1 MPISK
6 GKPYEYV
13 SLIYNNLMLQ
23 VDYDDWAEYIYK
35 LVKNYISADS
45 DVLDLGAGNCNL
57 ANRLIRLYP
66 KLIATDISLS
76 MLTYGDTAAIPK
88 VCCDMTKLPFRKKFH
103 LIYSAFDSVNYL
115 IKISSL
121 KTLFVEVKNLLSD
134 NGIFTFD
141 VCLENNSK
149 PMVKQNTTEAKY
161 GDIRYKQV
169 SSYNRVTKIHK
180 NSFTIYNPTG
190 EIVKEI
196 HKQKIFNFNTYF
208 KIIYDTGLTVINCFD
223 AFTFN
228 DGSDQSERIQFIL
241 KKQSS

>member
-6 GKPYEYV
+6 SKPYGYV
-13 SLIYNNLMLQ
+13 SLIYDSLMFQ
-23 VDYDDWAEYIYK
+23 VNYDHWAGYIYK
-35 LVKNYISADS
+35 LSKNYISSDS
-45 DVLDLGAGNCNL
+45 DVLDLGAGNCKL
-57 ANRLIRLYP
+57 ANRLIKLYP
-66 KLIATDISLS
+66 NLIATDISLS
-76 MLTYGDTAAIPK
+76 MLNYSGTEAVPK
-88 VCCDMTKLPFRKKFH
+88 ICCNMTKLPFKKKFH
-103 LIYSAFDSVNYL
+103 LIYSTFDSVNYL

-121 KTLFVEVKNLLSD
+121 KTLFGEVKNLLAD

-161 GDIRYKQV
+161 GDIHYKQV

-180 NSFTIYNPTG
+180 NSFTIYNPNG

-208 KIIYDTGLTVINCFD
+208 KIIYNTGLSVINCFD
-223 AFTFN
+223 AFTFR
-228 DGSDQSERIQFIL
+228 DGSDQSERVQFIL
-241 KKQSS
+241 KNQGS